1 MEHATTQCP
10 TILVFRT
17 SIQLECDVLQI
28 ACLINSDHRISKW
41 NVDLHDVDKVLRIE
55 TYHLKAQEVI
65 RLVIRAG
72 YQCEELED

>member
-17 SIQLECDVLQI
+17 SIQLDGDVQQI
-28 ACLINSDHRISKW
+28 ACLINSESRISKW

-55 TYHLKAQEVI
+55 TYQLEAQEVI